1 MYLHRYTY
9 IYIYTIYFF
18 KYIYLNSF
26 IRSDPILSKFSTAL
40 FSAPHRQGHLHLTG
54 GFFSDIVFSL
64 GDLGVGVGYMKIMSI
79 YINICIYIINV
90 CTCIS
95 KIGVYIYIYLLMTS
109 LERCEM

>member
-1 MYLHRYTY
+1 MVDFQGIYIYIYIFFMYLHRYTY

-18 KYIYLNSF
+18 KYVYLNSF
-26 IRSDPILSKFSTAL
+26 IRSDPILSKFSTVL

-79 YINICIYIINV
+79 YIYKYMYLYYKCLYMYI
-90 CTCIS
+90 
-95 KIGVYIYIYLLMTS
+95 
-109 LERCEM
+109 